1 MNAIKNIIE
10 KASKLN
16 GTVVLPEG
24 MDPRVI
30 TAACACVDRKIATPI
45 VLGTPEEI
53 ADAEAKAGL
62 KLADRGIRLHARRCG
77 TRSRVSRGVERQG
90 VEEAR

>member
-1 MNAIKNIIE
+1 MKAIQKIIE
-10 KASKLN
+10 KASRLN

-30 TAACACVDRKIATPI
+30 TAACACVARKICTPI

-53 ADAEAKAGL
+53 AACRGSYTGQYLEKA
-62 KLADRGIRLHARRCG
+62 LAQKHGKP
-77 TRSRVSRGVERQG
+77 
-90 VEEAR
+90 